1 MYLHKIKQKKAAIEL
16 SIGTVV
22 IIVLAMSML
31 ILGLVLVRSI
41 FTGAIDSTDTL
52 NDKVKGEI
60 TNLFSEE
67 GKKVVVK
74 LGGDKTATIKAGEDF
89 GIGIGARAPPTGPG
103 LIDRKDLQ
111 FTLELEPKEA
121 SPDNCVAVNGVSE
134 VGNWFSPVFGPT
146 RKTSRT
152 SFDEF
157 SGRDAYTI
165 LRVSIPDVAAPCAQ
179 KVFIDVFDNRI
190 ESRDANPYEGT
201 FFILKVEEGGIF
213 S

>member
-41 FTGAIDSTDTL
+41 FTGAIDSTQTL

-60 TNLFSEE
+60 TNLFAEE

-89 GIGIGARAPPTGPG
+89 GIGVGARAPESGPG
-103 LIDRKDLQ
+103 LSDRKDLQ
-111 FTLELEPKEA
+111 FTLELQPREE
-121 SPDNCVAVNGVSE
+121 SPDNCVSVNGVAN
-134 VGNWFSPVFGPT
+134 VGQWFGHVFDSTG
-146 RKTSRT
+146 RT
-152 SFDEF
+152 ARASFDEF

-165 LRVSIPDVAAPCAQ
+165 LRISVPDTAIPCTQ
-179 KVFIDVFDNRI
+179 KVFIEVFDNRPN
-190 ESRDANPYEGT
+190 SQPQSYEGT
-201 FFILKVEEGGIF
+201 SFILKVEEGGIF